1 MPLYNE
7 ALCGSAGK
15 SKYCWPLFLNLSFY
29 SSLLQEM
36 GGASAMESVSA
47 LPGIR
52 PCNVRLPA
60 GTNELLL
67 DVVLRT
73 NMNRE
78 KSLRRLRCSQGFNT
92 QRSLLAP

>member
-1 MPLYNE
+1 MDSSYQPLSTKPLGGSDGRFRCSTRLGFLPQN
-7 ALCGSAGK
+7 ALNCRFE
-15 SKYCWPLFLNLSFY
+15 LRVLH

-36 GGASAMESVSA
+36 GGASAMESVA
-47 LPGIR
+47 GLPGIC

-73 NMNRE
+73 NM
-78 KSLRRLRCSQGFNT
+78 K
-92 QRSLLAP
+92 

>member
-7 ALCGSAGK
+7 ALGGSAGR
-15 SKYCWPLFLNLSFY
+15 SKCCW
-29 SSLLQEM
+29 SLLQEM
-36 GGASAMESVSA
+36 GGTSAMESVSA